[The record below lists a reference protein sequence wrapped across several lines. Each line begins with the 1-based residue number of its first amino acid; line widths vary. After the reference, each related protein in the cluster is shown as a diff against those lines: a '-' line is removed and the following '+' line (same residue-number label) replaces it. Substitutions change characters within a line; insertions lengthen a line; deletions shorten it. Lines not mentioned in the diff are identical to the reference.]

1 MASSTRAR
9 RTFLKSRSPEGLRR
23 LVTRNENLTGK
34 IYKYDPVYH
43 DGKFHIQWFT
53 AEIEII
59 IKKEDFINKETDIK
73 EIT

>member
-1 MASSTRAR
+1 MASSIRAR